1 MINIYE
7 VNETNNMIEHEKLDV
22 RTITMGISLLDC
34 ADSDLDTVN
43 EKIYKKI
50 TTLAKNLVSTGKDI
64 ERDFGIPTVSFPT
77 TVMIALLIF
86 HSPLLFLYSRTRA
99 FALYRLLTQ
108 TVRSLQANYFT
119 HFISGGNGNGKSRC
133 YRSAADHRKQGKG
146 FGGSRTA
153 DLLF

>member
-7 VNETNNMIEHEKLDV
+7 VNETNNMIEHKKLDV

-64 ERDFGIPTVSFPT
+64 ERDFGIPIVNNFC
-77 TVMIALLIF
+77 
-86 HSPLLFLYSRTRA
+86 YSYCISRW
-99 FALYRLLTQ
+99 FC
-108 TVRSLQANYFT
+108 LQKAGRF
-119 HFISGGNGNGKSRC
+119 C
-133 YRSAADHRKQGKG
+133 YHC
-146 FGGSRTA
+146 
-153 DLLF
+153 

>member
-50 TTLAKNLVSTGKDI
+50 TTLAKNMVYTGKD
-64 ERDFGIPTVSFPT
+64 
-77 TVMIALLIF
+77 
-86 HSPLLFLYSRTRA
+86 
-99 FALYRLLTQ
+99 
-108 TVRSLQANYFT
+108 N
-119 HFISGGNGNGKSRC
+119 
-133 YRSAADHRKQGKG
+133 
-146 FGGSRTA
+146 
-153 DLLF
+153 